1 MSILC
6 DPGERYAGTHFS
18 DPRVAGQGL
27 EFAPGVGT
35 MRELFAGRRF
45 KTPERGTGRAE
56 RVERGADDMSNG
68 KAMRALGVAWVVA
81 LGLTGVPAH
90 AAQAPLTVKTQ
101 YGRVR
106 GALEHRVLAFKGIPY
121 AAPAQGALR
130 WAAPQPPRPWRGV
143 RPALGFAPDCMQ
155 RPTPGDMAP
164 LRTQPS
170 ENCLYVNIWRPARAT
185 HTPLAVMVWI
195 YGGGFVDGGTSPA
208 VHDGTAFARD
218 GVVLVS
224 FNYRLGNFGFFAFP
238 ALVRRGL
245 PAGNFALMDQI
256 AALRWVRRNIA
267 AFGGNPHNVTIF
279 GESAGGM
286 SVNALLISPLARGL
300 FQKAIVESG
309 GGRALMPIR
318 PLRGGAGSAEAMG
331 VRLARHL
338 GVTGEGMRALQAL
351 RALPAERVLDRLNM
365 ATQPQ
370 DKTYVGGPVIDQKTY
385 FGPAVHEYA
394 KGMGARVPVMIGTNS
409 EDLGWVGARSLPA
422 LFAQFGRY
430 AGEARAVFDPHG
442 TLTLQ
447 QVCAEVGGARDM
459 LEPARAIARI
469 LSARGQP
476 VYEYRFSY
484 VATSMRR
491 LWASGAPH
499 ASEIPY
505 VFDTVRAHY
514 GARTTAADE
523 AMARAM
529 HRYWVAFAKT
539 GRPDPAGEPVWPR
552 LHARSDRLLNF
563 TERGPAAERDPW
575 GKRLDLVRRLAAG
588 DPDL

>member
-1 MSILC
+1 
-6 DPGERYAGTHFS
+6 
-18 DPRVAGQGL
+18 
-27 EFAPGVGT
+27 
-35 MRELFAGRRF
+35 
-45 KTPERGTGRAE
+45 
-56 RVERGADDMSNG
+56 MSNG
-68 KAMRALGVAWVVA
+68 KAMGALGAAWLVG

-106 GALEHRVLAFKGIPY
+106 GALEHGVLAFKGIPY
-121 AAPAQGALR
+121 AAPPQGALR

-143 RPALGFAPDCMQ
+143 RPALRFAPDCMQ

-164 LRTQPS
+164 LRTQPR
-170 ENCLYVNIWRPARAT
+170 ENCLYVNVWRPARAT
-185 HTPLAVMVWI
+185 HKPLAVMVWI
-195 YGGGFVDGGTSPA
+195 YGGGFVDGGTSAA
-208 VHDGTAFARD
+208 VYDGTAFARD

-267 AFGGNPHNVTIF
+267 AFGGNRHNVTIF

-286 SVNALLISPLARGL
+286 SVNALLISPLDRGL

-351 RALPAERVLDRLNM
+351 RALPAARVLDRLNM

-370 DKTYVGGPVIDQKTY
+370 DKTYVGGPVIDQRTY

-552 LHARSDRLLNF
+552 FHVRSDRLMNF